1 MDIGTLSEQ
10 LRAAKRECAMWKARA
25 EAAEKRVSALE
36 RFTRKLRGI
45 KGGDAQ
51 NDASR
56 ASQSERSSTGTMG
69 TEDGE
74 IVTERIKRAM
84 KGLDG
89 PRSSDGGA
97 AAWWDDGRAGA
108 VWGGKSIAHD
118 AQSPLVLTETA
129 LLEVWE
135 AAQELLAD
143 DEI

>member
-10 LRAAKRECAMWKARA
+10 LRAAKRECATWKARA

-56 ASQSERSSTGTMG
+56 ASQSERSSIGTMG

-74 IVTERIKRAM
+74 VVTERIKRAM

-108 VWGGKSIAHD
+108 VWGGQSIAHD

>member
-1 MDIGTLSEQ
+1 
-10 LRAAKRECAMWKARA
+10 
-25 EAAEKRVSALE
+25 
-36 RFTRKLRGI
+36 
-45 KGGDAQ
+45 
-51 NDASR
+51 
-56 ASQSERSSTGTMG
+56 MG

-74 IVTERIKRAM
+74 VVTERIKRAM

-108 VWGGKSIAHD
+108 VWGGQSIAHD